1 MTNKFNSLKKIIL
14 IAGPTSS
21 GKSNLG
27 IRIAKKIN
35 GEIINADSMQIY
47 KEFLILSSRPSLKD
61 EKKIK
66 HHLYG
71 ILSVNKYFSV
81 GNWLVLVKKK
91 VNEIIKRKKTPIIVG
106 GTGLYFKAVTKG
118 IGKIPE
124 INLKFRKKIRDLH
137 SKIGQK
143 EFYKK
148 LILIDPKSK
157 KNISSE
163 DTQRSIRAYE
173 VKLFTKKSLYDWFLN
188 TQSDFLDYDLKKF
201 YIDIPRDVLLKKI
214 EKRTNSM
221 FKNNCMDEVK
231 KFLRLKIDKSLTSN
245 KLIGVKEIINYLDGL
260 SNLKHTKELI
270 NIRTRQYAKRQNT
283 WSRGHMKLWNMV
295 YSKNTTNLLNKI
307 LKEIS

>member
-1 MTNKFNSLKKIIL
+1 M
-14 IAGPTSS
+14 
-21 GKSNLG
+21 
-27 IRIAKKIN
+27 
-35 GEIINADSMQIY
+35 
-47 KEFLILSSRPSLKD
+47 
-61 EKKIK
+61 
-66 HHLYG
+66 
-71 ILSVNKYFSV
+71 
-81 GNWLVLVKKK
+81 
-91 VNEIIKRKKTPIIVG
+91 
-106 GTGLYFKAVTKG
+106 YFKAVTKG

-157 KNISSE
+157 KNISPE

-201 YIDIPRDVLLKKI
+201 YIDIPRDILLKKI

-231 KFLRLKIDKSLTSN
+231 NFLRLKIDKSLTSN
-245 KLIGVKEIINYLDGL
+245 KLIGVKEINDYLDGFN
-260 SNLKHTKELI
+260 NLKQTKELI

-283 WSRGHMKLWNMV
+283 WSRGHMKLWKMI
-295 YSKNTTNLLNKI
+295 YSKNTTNLVNKI

>member
-1 MTNKFNSLKKIIL
+1 MTNKLNSLKKIIL
-14 IAGPTSS
+14 IAGPTAS
-21 GKSNLG
+21 GKSKLG
-27 IRIAKKIN
+27 IRIANKIN

-47 KEFLILSSRPSLKD
+47 KEFLILSSRPSLQD

-71 ILSVNKYFSV
+71 ILSVKKYFSV

-157 KNISSE
+157 KNISPE

-201 YIDIPRDVLLKKI
+201 YIDIPRDILLKKI

-231 KFLRLKIDKSLTSN
+231 NFLRLKIDKSLTSN
-245 KLIGVKEIINYLDGL
+245 KLIGVKEINDYLDGFN
-260 SNLKHTKELI
+260 NLKQTKELI

-283 WSRGHMKLWNMV
+283 WSRGHMKLWKMI
-295 YSKNTTNLLNKI
+295 YSKNTTNLVNKI